1 MADLRIVDA
10 PVLLQESITDD
21 VKMPTGGLGNF
32 SIRLGDILWYVVT
45 KENLAS
51 KSYVDLSSKG
61 VKDSLDAHIADKAN
75 PHNVT
80 KAQVGLGNV
89 DNTADID
96 KPVSNAVESSLL
108 TKANKIDTYSKSEV
122 DTKVSTL
129 SSTTY
134 AGHKGY
140 LTLADAQAAQAS
152 LPANTLVEVTSDS
165 TTTNNGVYLW
175 NGTTLTK
182 GSYDPL
188 MQAKSYTDNSVEP
201 IVRLI
206 NKDNSEPLEMAVDDI
221 GLLYRYID
229 SKGNVFYSG
238 KKLEMQDWSTYTDD
252 STHVRVVLDRDSN
265 VVAILDKDGNFRIA
279 GDIIFGGGSLTE
291 VLANASNLISPEK
304 INLRIAGQ
312 TYQNALINRFP
323 ARSEFTSIMTL
334 EESGGLRNRMVA
346 GVRVPTG
353 LFMVWHRQTSAQYD
367 GDGNGS
373 AFWCGFADIDSNYN
387 ITIRDRKLFISPDTP
402 AGIIKHPHLGRTS
415 DNRLILIYEKS
426 IGYSEAT
433 PENPVNYIKY
443 VMYSSDNGVTWTA
456 PTQLVFNN
464 SAPTTTL
471 MALGTTC
478 EVLKL
483 KTGRLIVAMYST
495 GGLCFCIYSDN
506 DGASWSY
513 SKSWISL
520 ANWGYEPSIALDSE
534 SNLVM
539 SIRPKGSPNAAA
551 FAKSTDNGE
560 NWELMHTDR
569 LVSSNNQ
576 SFLLYDD
583 SIQAHLISHTTS
595 EGRVRTNFRIS
606 ISYDDCYTF
615 PLTYAPFPNSKF
627 VGYTQLIKWAD
638 GVYLLLMEYN
648 DTWSGSINT
657 NEQIGIQLINTK
669 EVFNNVNRT

>member
-10 PVLLQESITDD
+10 PALLQESITDD
-21 VKMPTGGLGNF
+21 VKIPTGGLGNYAL
-32 SIRLGDILWYVVT
+32 RLGDIVWYVVT
-45 KENLAS
+45 KEQLAN

-61 VKDSLDAHIADKAN
+61 VKDSLDSHIADKAN

-80 KAQVGLGNV
+80 KAQVGLDKV
-89 DNTADID
+89 DNTADLD
-96 KPVSNAVESSLL
+96 KPVSNAVNSALL
-108 TKANKIDTYSKSEV
+108 GKSDKVDTYTKSET
-122 DTKVSTL
+122 DSKISTL

-140 LTLADAQAAQAS
+140 ATLAAAQAAQAT
-152 LPANTLVEVTSDS
+152 LAANTLVEVTNDS
-165 TTTNNGVYLW
+165 TTANNGVYLW

-182 GSYDPL
+182 STYDPL
-188 MQAKSYTDNSVEP
+188 TQAKGYTDSSVNP
-201 IVRLI
+201 IKKLI
-206 NKDNSEPLEMAVDDI
+206 AEDSTEPLEMAVDET
-221 GLLYRYID
+221 GLLYRYTD
-229 SKGNVFYSG
+229 SKGNAFYSG
-238 KKLEMQDWSTYTDD
+238 KKLEMQDWSSYTDD

-265 VVAILDKDGNFRIA
+265 VVAVLDKDGNFRIA
-279 GDIIFGGGSLTE
+279 GDIVFGGGSLTK

-304 INLRIAGQ
+304 INLRVAGQ

-334 EESGGLRNRMVA
+334 GESDGLRNRMVA
-346 GVRVPTG
+346 GVKIPTG

-373 AFWCGFADIDSNYN
+373 AFWCGFADIDSNHN
-387 ITIRDRKLFISPDTP
+387 ITIRNRKLFISPDTP

-415 DNRLILIYEKS
+415 DNRLILVYEKS

-433 PENPVNYIKY
+433 PKNSVNYVKY
-443 VMYSSDNGVTWTA
+443 VRYSPDNGVTWTA

-464 SAPTTTL
+464 SAPTTAL

-478 EVLKL
+478 EILKL

-495 GGLCFCIYSDN
+495 SGLCFCIYSDN

-513 SKSWISL
+513 SESWISI
-520 ANWGYEPSIALDSE
+520 ANWGYEPAIALDSDN
-534 SNLVM
+534 NLVM
-539 SIRPKGSPNAAA
+539 SIRPSGSKYIAA
-551 FAKSTDNGE
+551 FAKSVDNGE

-569 LVSSNNQ
+569 LTSSINQ

-583 SIQAHLISHTTS
+583 SIRAHLISHTTS
-595 EGRVRTNFRIS
+595 NGWVRTKFRIS
-606 ISYDDCYTF
+606 ISYDDCHTF
-615 PLTYAPFPNSKF
+615 PLTYAPFLDSKF
-627 VGYTQLIKWAD
+627 VGYTQLIKWVD

-657 NEQIGIQLINTK
+657 NEQLGIQLINTK

>member
-1 MADLRIVDA
+1 MADIVITEQLRNA
-10 PVLLQESITDD
+10 
-21 VKMPTGGLGNF
+21 
-32 SIRLGDILWYVVT
+32 
-45 KENLAS
+45 
-51 KSYVDLSSKG
+51 
-61 VKDSLDAHIADKAN
+61 SLDAQMLETFV
-75 PHNVT
+75 NVT
-80 KAQVGLGNV
+80 ETQVNYPRLLPTVNIGSIAELRKKVQNNV
-89 DNTADID
+89 DLQIA
-96 KPVSNAVESSLL
+96 
-108 TKANKIDTYSKSEV
+108 
-122 DTKVSTL
+122 TL
-129 SSTTY
+129 P

-140 LTLADAQAAQAS
+140 LTLAAAQAAQAS
-152 LPANTLVEVTSDS
+152 LPANTLVEVTSDT

-175 NGTTLTK
+175 DGTALTK
-182 GSYDPL
+182 SPYDPL
-188 MQAKSYTDNSVEP
+188 TMANGYTDSSVKP
-201 IVRLI
+201 IKKLI
-206 NKDNSEPLEMAVDDI
+206 GEDNTEPLEMAVDEA
-221 GLLYRYID
+221 GLLYRYVD

-265 VVAILDKDGNFRIA
+265 VVAILDKDGNFRVA
-279 GDIIFGGGSLTE
+279 GDIVFGGGSLTE
-291 VLANASNLISPEK
+291 VLANASNLISHEK

-334 EESGGLRNRMVA
+334 AESGGLRNRMVA

-353 LFMVWHRQTSAQYD
+353 LFMVWHRQTESQYD

-426 IGYSEAT
+426 IGWSEAT
-433 PENPVNYIKY
+433 SENPVGYVKYIR
-443 VMYSSDNGVTWTA
+443 YSPDNGVTWTE
-456 PTQLVFNN
+456 PTRLVFNN
-464 SAPTTTL
+464 SAPTTGL

-478 EVLKL
+478 EILKL
-483 KTGRLIVAMYST
+483 KTGRLIVAMYS
-495 GGLCFCIYSDN
+495 GSALCFCIYSDN

-513 SKSWISL
+513 SESWIEI
-520 ANWGYEPSIALDSE
+520 ANWGYEPSIALDSDQ
-534 SNLVM
+534 NLVM
-539 SIRPKGSPNAAA
+539 SIRPSGSKYAAA
-551 FAKSTDNGE
+551 FAKSVDDGE
-560 NWELMHTDR
+560 NWELMHTNR
-569 LVSSNNQ
+569 LTSSANQ

-583 SIQAHLISHTTS
+583 SIKAHLISHTTS
-595 EGRVRTNFRIS
+595 EGWVRTKFRIS

-615 PLTYAPFPNSKF
+615 PLTYAPFLDSKY
-627 VGYTQLIKWAD
+627 VAYTQLIKWVD

-648 DTWSGSINT
+648 DTFVNINV